1 MSGGQHHSY
10 NMWVMYT
17 HGHNRTIV
25 ELRKLA
31 PLLCL
36 SSLHSI
42 PVSDKVL
49 SVMHYKQGMVMK
61 FNATVTTIRQ
71 VITWTA
77 PLEFHNIT
85 HYLVKYGK
93 ADEINGSSDVNIM
106 TERTKMNLTRVVLLI
121 QMPQKHTPETY
132 SVSYSV
138 WVAAVSGQ
146 RQGAFSDRHNF
157 TYASETTIDINC
169 NTCVIMYN

>member
-1 MSGGQHHSY
+1 M
-10 NMWVMYT
+10 V
-17 HGHNRTIV
+17 
-25 ELRKLA
+25 

-36 SSLHSI
+36 LSLHSI

-49 SVMHYKQGMVMK
+49 SVMHNEQGMVMK
-61 FNATVTTIRQ
+61 FNTTVATISQ

-77 PLEFHNIT
+77 PLEFRNIT
-85 HYLVKYGK
+85 HYLVHYGK
-93 ADEINGSSDVNIM
+93 ADKINGPSDVNIM

-121 QMPQKHTPETY
+121 LIPRKQTPTY

-169 NTCVIMYN
+169 NTYVIMYN